1 MKNRY
6 PDKAIIKRLRK
17 AYPEGSRVKLIEMDD
32 LQAPPPG
39 TMGTVQGV
47 DDIGTVLV
55 AWDSGSGLGVVYG
68 IDRICKVSKG
78 DKK

>member
-6 PDKAIIKRLRK
+6 PDKAIIKRLQK